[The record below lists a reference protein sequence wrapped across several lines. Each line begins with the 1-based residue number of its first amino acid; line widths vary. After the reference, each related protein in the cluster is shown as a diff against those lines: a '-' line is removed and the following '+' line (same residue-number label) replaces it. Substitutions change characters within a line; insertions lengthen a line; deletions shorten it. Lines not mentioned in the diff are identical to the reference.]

1 MVYLTD
7 LDKLHVAAVAVY
19 LWRYYLYLYV
29 QSSLVAHFGFELCV
43 YIYIYIYIYIKFNP
57 GFINPWA
64 ALTGGESHL
73 SSRLSL
79 FGGICSQGLCVW

>member
-7 LDKLHVAAVAVY
+7 LDKLHVAVY

-43 YIYIYIYIYIKFNP
+43 YIYKVQ
-57 GFINPWA
+57 PWIHKPLGC
-64 ALTGGESHL
+64 LTGGEYHL
-73 SSRLSL
+73 SSRLSP
-79 FGGICSQGLCVW
+79 FGGDIFAGFMYLVDKQWGWFII